1 MYAVEFETDI
11 DNGIERVPEKYNNL
25 KKVHAKVL
33 LMVDDSVYEADNKGN
48 KINFYDYDI
57 DCFHGLD
64 SVEVQKEM
72 RDEW

>member
-11 DNGIERVPEKYNNL
+11 DNGIVHVPKRYSNL

-33 LMVDDSVYEADNKGN
+33 LMVDDSVYELGSKGN
-48 KINFYDYDI
+48 KIDFSNYAI
-57 DCFHGLD
+57 DCFNGLD
-64 SVEVQKEM
+64 SVELQKEM